1 MPLALSRDDGYPARF
16 LPFLMT
22 LLFALISVVPLN
34 LPGFAVVTPAFAL
47 MAVFHWTVY
56 RPDLMPLGAIFLIGL
71 LLDLLNGTPYV
82 GLSALMLLLVRTGVM
97 SQRRFFVNRTFPVL
111 WLGFLAVAS
120 GTFAFLWVLVSAL
133 HGGPLGLRPFVFQA
147 VLTVACYPVGSY
159 ILAWAHRAFLTRA

>member
-97 SQRRFFVNRTFPVL
+97 S
-111 WLGFLAVAS
+111 
-120 GTFAFLWVLVSAL
+120 
-133 HGGPLGLRPFVFQA
+133 
-147 VLTVACYPVGSY
+147 
-159 ILAWAHRAFLTRA
+159 